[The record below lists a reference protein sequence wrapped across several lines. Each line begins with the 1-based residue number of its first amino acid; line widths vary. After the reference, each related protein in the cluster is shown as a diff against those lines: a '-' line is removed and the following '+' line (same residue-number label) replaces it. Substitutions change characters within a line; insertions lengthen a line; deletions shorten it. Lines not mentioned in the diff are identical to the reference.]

1 MNEIYKLKRR
11 YQREQRELRKQA
23 LGIQEDHR
31 DSSMQRIYTEAT
43 KTKRAMKVELFGSKS
58 KASGTEGEET
68 SIEGFVRKILEEF
81 EIKFIE
87 QKQIRFINV
96 DFFVPDLKLVIQ
108 VHGCYWHACPTCYPN
123 GPKNKTQRKNLEKD
137 KQANEIIV
145 EAKFELMDIWNH
157 EIKNSPEEVKKR
169 IEDVYKNKR

>member
-1 MNEIYKLKRR
+1 
-11 YQREQRELRKQA
+11 
-23 LGIQEDHR
+23 
-31 DSSMQRIYTEAT
+31 MQRIYTEAT

-108 VHGCYWHACPTCYPN
+108 VHGGYWHCDPRFYPD
-123 GPKNKTQRKNLEKD
+123 GPKNKTQRKNVEKD
-137 KQANEIIV
+137 RQADEIV
-145 EAKFELMDIWNH
+145 AESGYKLLTIWEN
-157 EIKNSPEEVKKR
+157 EVKSFPEDIKKNLKR
-169 IEDVYKNKR
+169 ILGGDVKDIEKSSEWV